1 MERSERH
8 REGPSGP
15 IRAERYPTVKLDLKH
30 KKTIFALWA
39 SQTWRTAQSNHNHS
53 RFTYNNTAHR
63 HNTSVKCGHLI
74 LKGDP
79 FKILELPFFFAP
91 SRQRHKSETV
101 KNTSH
106 KNCQNLAYTTSTSW
120 VNNVAYVVFTAYCFE
135 SPDQNNHLYMAN
147 ISKLYTVPP
156 LSLAPWCSR
165 LWQYQNTSLTS
176 NSSHMDTCIRALGIK
191 SHKGSG

>member
-53 RFTYNNTAHR
+53 RFTYNNTAHG
-63 HNTSVKCGHLI
+63 HNTSVKCGHLT

-79 FKILELPFFFAP
+79 LKFLNYHFFCSTKAKTQIWDSEKYLSVCQQPLCIEHKLAEHCIGVELRWVCLHSVLLVDTSAVLNLPMGLRLAVIAYRVRMYTHTVSQMWKVKWKRDLFTFKWF
-91 SRQRHKSETV
+91 K
-101 KNTSH
+101 
-106 KNCQNLAYTTSTSW
+106 
-120 VNNVAYVVFTAYCFE
+120 
-135 SPDQNNHLYMAN
+135 
-147 ISKLYTVPP
+147 
-156 LSLAPWCSR
+156 
-165 LWQYQNTSLTS
+165 
-176 NSSHMDTCIRALGIK
+176 
-191 SHKGSG
+191 

>member
-1 MERSERH
+1 MWQWRFENTNLLWLSAMEKGHFLFLKLTALLPSVLLRSWSRRYVNRWLWTVETVTVERSERH

-79 FKILELPFFFAP
+79 FKILELPFFLLHQGKDTNL
-91 SRQRHKSETV
+91 RQWKILVCLSA
-101 KNTSH
+101 TSH
-106 KNCQNLAYTTSTSW
+106 KNCQNLAYI
-120 VNNVAYVVFTAYCFE
+120 
-135 SPDQNNHLYMAN
+135 NHIYLK
-147 ISKLYTVPP
+147 SK
-156 LSLAPWCSR
+156 
-165 LWQYQNTSLTS
+165 
-176 NSSHMDTCIRALGIK
+176 
-191 SHKGSG
+191 